1 MNISIV
7 LADDHELVR
16 SGIRKLLEYNNGFY
30 VIGEAGNGNEA
41 VKLVRSLRPDVAV
54 LDISMPL
61 ASGLDAARTI
71 HKEFPNTGIVI
82 LSMYADEGHV
92 LDALRAGAMGY
103 VLKSSA
109 GSEFFDAIH
118 SVASRRLYLSPHVS
132 TKVLQHM
139 QSREREEGAVLL
151 DELSPRERE
160 ILQLVVEGHSSAKI
174 AGLLGLSSATV
185 DTYRSRL
192 MAKLHI
198 DNLPDLVRFA
208 IRHGL
213 ISVD

>member
-16 SGIRKLLEYNNGFY
+16 SGIRRLLEYNNGFC

-41 VKLVRSLRPDVAV
+41 VQLVRALRPDVAV

-61 ASGLDAARTI
+61 MGGIEAARSI
-71 HKEFPNTGIVI
+71 HKQSPNTGIII
-82 LSMYADEGHV
+82 LSMYYDEGHV
-92 LDALRAGAMGY
+92 IDALRAGALGY
-103 VLKSSA
+103 VIKASA
-109 GSEFFDAIH
+109 GSEFFDAVH
-118 SVASRRLYLSPHVS
+118 TVASHRLFLSPQVS
-132 TKVLQHM
+132 AKVL
-139 QSREREEGAVLL
+139 ERMHGKNGDTAVLL
-151 DELSPRERE
+151 HELSPRERE

-174 AGLLGLSSATV
+174 GTFLGLSSSTV

-198 DNLPDLVRFA
+198 DNVPDLVRFA

-213 ISVD
+213 LKLD